1 MAGAMRVV
9 VGVLGALMI
18 FTGIG
23 GAVLAGS
30 PAGLWSMAI
39 GLVAILAVVL
49 ERARY
54 RSDAGERLPGASGP
68 GGGEPSM
75 PVAPFRPTD
84 ELFVDPTSGQRLRV
98 YLDPATGER
107 RYFAEDAHPGAS

>member
-1 MAGAMRVV
+1 MADAMRVV

-18 FTGIG
+18 VG
-23 GAVLAGS
+23 GVAGAALGAW
-30 PAGLWSMAI
+30 PGGLWSMAI
-39 GLVAILAVVL
+39 GSLAILAVVF

-54 RSDAGERLPGASGP
+54 RSDAAERSPGASGP
-68 GGGEPSM
+68 GGGEASM
-75 PVAPFRPTD
+75 PAAPFRPTD

-107 RYFAEDAHPGAS
+107 RYFAEELRPGR

>member
-1 MAGAMRVV
+1 MADAMRVV

-18 FTGIG
+18 VG
-23 GAVLAGS
+23 GVAGVVLGAWPG
-30 PAGLWSMAI
+30 GLWSMAI
-39 GLVAILAVVL
+39 GSVAILAVVF

-54 RSDAGERLPGASGP
+54 RSDAAERSAGTSGL
-68 GGGEPSM
+68 GGGEASM

-98 YLDPATGER
+98 YLNPATGER
-107 RYFAEDAHPGAS
+107 RYFADEAPPRR